1 MAPDRKA
8 SPLSTN
14 VTILPSHPAEGWLS
28 MNRHWQAMN
37 SLTEGYTGT
46 EFSFHCPLRY
56 RDLLSKRSNRLHL
69 ALEKKILYPARI
81 KMGVRSGIAHI
92 LDHSYA
98 FLIPSVPK
106 GVKTIVTVHD
116 LLPLREPDGIGHS
129 AINRFRSRIE
139 WIKAADL
146 ILSDSIATK
155 GDLMEFLGIGEER
168 IHVLPLGVK
177 TPDPT
182 RNAPPVISAH
192 GKFLL
197 SVGGYMKRKNLEI
210 LPRILEIVR
219 QTHPHV
225 RLVRAGGRLPD
236 GLVSEFERR
245 CGAGALLELGRI
257 TDNDL
262 AALYG
267 TAVAT
272 LVPSRYEGFGLP
284 VLEAMAEGC
293 PVVCS
298 NATSLPEVG
307 GKAAFYH
314 DVDDPIGAATQI
326 LSILDSAPQ
335 CLSLMR
341 NQGRERAASFSWD
354 LHFERLMA
362 IYRDLSRLPC

>member
-1 MAPDRKA
+1 
-8 SPLSTN
+8 
-14 VTILPSHPAEGWLS
+14 

-37 SLTEGYTGT
+37 SLMEGYAGT
-46 EFSFHCPLRY
+46 EFDFRCPLRY
-56 RDLLSKRSNRLHL
+56 RDLLTKRSNRLHL
-69 ALEKKILYPARI
+69 AFEKKILYPARI
-81 KMGVRSGIAHI
+81 KASVRSGIAHI

-116 LLPLREPDGIGHS
+116 LLPLREPDGIGRS
-129 AINRFRSRIE
+129 ALNRFRSRIE

-146 ILSDSIATK
+146 ILSDSSATK
-155 GDLMEFLGIGEER
+155 GDIMEFLGIGEER

-177 TPDPT
+177 IPEPEST
-182 RNAPPVISAH
+182 APPAKSPH
-192 GKFLL
+192 GRFVL

-210 LPRILEIVR
+210 LPRIMEIVR

-225 RLVRAGGRLPD
+225 RLVRAGGTLPE
-236 GLVSEFERR
+236 GLVAEFERR

-257 TDNDL
+257 SDRDL

-284 VLEAMAEGC
+284 VLEAMAQGC
-293 PVVCS
+293 PVVCA

-307 GKAAFYH
+307 GEAALYH
-314 DVDDPIGAATQI
+314 EVDDPIGAATQI
-326 LSILDSAPQ
+326 LSILDSDPEW
-335 CLSLMR
+335 LSSR
-341 NQGRERAASFSWD
+341 REQGMARAANFSWE

-362 IYRDLSRLPC
+362 IYRVLSPPTC